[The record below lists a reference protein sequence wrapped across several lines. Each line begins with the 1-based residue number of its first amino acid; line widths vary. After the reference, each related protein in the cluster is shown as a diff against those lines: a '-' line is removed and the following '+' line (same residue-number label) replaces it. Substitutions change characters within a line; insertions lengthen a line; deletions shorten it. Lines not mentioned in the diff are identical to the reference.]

1 MLLEADLFHS
11 RKMKRKGESR
21 RRGARVSEAV
31 SSTSSLNIAFLI
43 SCGNIGGAQRWV
55 HDQITL
61 LESRHRCLL
70 VAGSAGWLT
79 ESCRDK
85 ARVVTE
91 SALGRFLPK
100 PFRLLQLRRTLIK
113 HNISTLVASSATAGL
128 WARLLAPFLGNRVKV
143 VYVSHGWSALYN
155 KRRFRRAFILIER
168 LLSRFTDLIINVSE
182 SDHQKCQNIIK
193 PHTESIRLSN
203 KVLKPREGASKKES
217 NSLKIVFVGRMSHPK
232 RQDLVIEAFKRIDDK
247 NLHLTFIGDGENRQ
261 ALEQL
266 AGNHPHIHFGGEVPD
281 FNQYDKYDI
290 FCLVSDSEGLPM
302 AALEAKAKGVPLL
315 LSHIGG
321 CPELVSGGNGILCEN
336 TPSDIA
342 EKLRVLA
349 NELATFTESA
359 RQNAHQAWLEPDA
372 EQYIRAY
379 SHR

>member
-1 MLLEADLFHS
+1 M
-11 RKMKRKGESR
+11 
-21 RRGARVSEAV
+21 SEDV

-70 VAGSAGWLT
+70 IAGSTGWLT

-85 ARVVTE
+85 ARVMTE
-91 SALGRFLPK
+91 PALARFLPK
-100 PFRLLQLRRTLIK
+100 PLRLLQLRRTLIK
-113 HNISTLVASSATAGL
+113 HNISTLVASSATAGF
-128 WARLLAPFLGNRVKV
+128 WTRLIAPFLGNRVKV
-143 VYVSHGWSALYN
+143 IYVSHGWSALYN
-155 KRRFRRAFILIER
+155 KRVFRRAFIFIER
-168 LLSRFTDLIINVSE
+168 ILSLFTDLIINVSE
-182 SDHQKCQNIIK
+182 SDHRKCQDIIK
-193 PHTESIRLSN
+193 PHAESIRLSN
-203 KVLKPREGASKKES
+203 KVLMPHEGISRKES
-217 NSLKIVFVGRMSHPK
+217 SNLNIVFVGRMSHPK
-232 RQDLVIEAFKRIDDK
+232 RQDLVIEALKLIDNK
-247 NLHLTFIGDGENRQ
+247 KLHLTFIGDGEKRQTLERQ
-261 ALEQL
+261 AS
-266 AGNHPHIHFGGEVPD
+266 NHPQIHFEGEVPD

-290 FCLVSDSEGLPM
+290 FCLVSESEGLPM

-315 LSHIGG
+315 LSHTGG
-321 CPELVSGGNGILCEN
+321 CPELVSGGNGILCKN

-349 NELATFTESA
+349 NDLATFTESA
-359 RQNAHQAWLEPDA
+359 RQSAHQAWLEPDA